1 MKNIILFLLLFCSI
15 GLSAQVRPDQQ
26 AEKKPEGTDA
36 IYTQETGQLRKV
48 LFDSAFYYFIP
59 RIKTDTLTYSI
70 ISANNPDSLRGF
82 FVVDNTATWY
92 YVDSAAAS
100 VSIGSGGGG
109 TTQLL
114 SFSDPN
120 LSISGGN
127 TVDLSA
133 LKDGTGTDDQ
143 TAAEV
148 AVTPTGN
155 LSSADVQSA
164 LEEHQTDIDGL
175 SSGAADGV
183 ATAGTYDAINEE
195 IDITVA
201 SPGSNFSIDV
211 SAFLDNT
218 DSISFKTTYTT
229 DPQRGTLI
237 WNNDDETLDLGINGV
252 VLQIGQEMLAHIKNQ
267 TGSTINNGTVVRYSG
282 SVGASGRMEGDLM
295 IADGTYPAYHTIGVT
310 TEDIPNGEDGF
321 VTVFGVVGGINTT
334 AYSAGDI
341 LYVSTTVEG
350 ALTDTVPEAPDLK
363 IPIAVVLNSGNNG
376 AIFVRPTILPALNDI
391 ADVEITSPVNNSILK
406 YDSTAGTWIDVAYP
420 TILSEAE
427 VSAIVSDTAD
437 VLRTYTDQAEQD
449 AKDYADTNDDS
460 GTDDQTLQEV
470 LAQGNTTSSDIV
482 FSVDNNLRNTSG
494 QIIGT
499 VGSNGDI
506 FRGWSSLGSLNR
518 LDIGYL
524 SSFNTI
530 FRSAGNVGIGTLSPS
545 EKLHLIGNMF
555 INQEGSG
562 LIVDSGSNKRVGFMK
577 YSGLETSLVHGNTV
591 PLRFGRVDQ
600 ANVAGGNYTEEMRIA
615 TNGNVGIGTTSPEYK
630 LDVGG
635 TVGFPSLSDGSAHTE
650 IVTRDGVTGELGYA
664 TNNISNWNTAFG
676 WGDHST
682 AGYLTSEV
690 DGSTTNELQTISV
703 SGDDIALSDSGGS
716 VSVINTV
723 ESNTAASTTIT
734 IDLESARNRV
744 VQIDMTSASTAS
756 TVTLSASNPITGGVY
771 TFHLQN
777 TDSGGHDVD
786 FPANFLKADGTAWDE
801 STTVN
806 YAADEWLTCYF
817 DGTNYYCK

>member
-26 AEKKPEGTDA
+26 PEKTPEGTDA

-48 LFDSAFYYFIP
+48 LFDSAFHYFIP

-164 LEEHQTDIDGL
+164 LEEHQSDIDGL

-267 TGSTINNGTVVRYSG
+267 TGSTIENGTVVRYSG
-282 SVGASGRMEGDLM
+282 SVGASGRMNGDLM

-334 AYSAGDI
+334 AYNAGDI

-376 AIFVRPTILPALNDI
+376 AIFVRPTILAALNDI
-391 ADVEITSPVNNSILK
+391 ADVAITTPVNNSILK
-406 YDSTAGTWIDVAYP
+406 YDSTAGTWIDAAYP

-437 VLRTYTDQAEQD
+437 VLRQDIAANAGLTLQNITDNGATT
-449 AKDYADTNDDS
+449 TNSILIGAS
-460 GTDDQTLQEV
+460 GTPSHTLQ
-470 LAQGNTTSSDIV
+470 
-482 FSVDNNLRNTSG
+482 VD
-494 QIIGT
+494 
-499 VGSNGDI
+499 
-506 FRGWSSLGSLNR
+506 
-518 LDIGYL
+518 
-524 SSFNTI
+524 
-530 FRSAGNVGIGTLSPS
+530 
-545 EKLHLIGNMF
+545 
-555 INQEGSG
+555 
-562 LIVDSGSNKRVGFMK
+562 
-577 YSGLETSLVHGNTV
+577 
-591 PLRFGRVDQ
+591 
-600 ANVAGGNYTEEMRIA
+600 
-615 TNGNVGIGTTSPEYK
+615 
-630 LDVGG
+630 G
-635 TVGFPSLSDGSAHTE
+635 TVGFSSISDGSSHTE
-650 IVTRDGVTGELGYA
+650 LVTRNDATGELGYRD
-664 TNNISNWNTAFG
+664 ISSIDLWEFNPRRVDDYQIDSIYSPQFFGVRARNPQAGVTTPGNGDFFYVANFGSVTHGLQLAIPYGVSTELYYRGGTDNPLSENGSQVWKNWRKLLTEDDVSTSDVTNWNTAYG
-676 WGDHST
+676 WGDHSA

-690 DGSTTNELQTISV
+690 DGSTTNEIQTISV
-703 SGDDIALSDSGGS
+703 SGDDITLSDAGGS

-756 TVTLSASNPITGGVY
+756 TVTLSASNPVTGGVY

-786 FPANFLKADGTAWDE
+786 FPTNFLKADGTAWDE

-806 YAADEWLTCYF
+806 YAADEWLTCYY
-817 DGTNYYCK
+817 DGTNFYCK

>member
-26 AEKKPEGTDA
+26 TEKKPEGTDA
-36 IYTQETGQLRKV
+36 IYTQENGQLRKV
-48 LFDSAFYYFIP
+48 LFDSAFHYFIP
-59 RIKTDTLTYSI
+59 RIKTDTLNYSI

-201 SPGSNFSIDV
+201 SPGTNFSIGV
-211 SAFLDNT
+211 SALLDNT
-218 DSISFKTTYTT
+218 DAQAISLSNDTLSITGNASIVDLSPYLDNTDTQLTQEQVEDFAGALFTGNTESLITSTY
-229 DPQRGTLI
+229 
-237 WNNDDETLDLGINGV
+237 NDVTGKVDL
-252 VLQIGQEMLAHIKNQ
+252 
-267 TGSTINNGTVVRYSG
+267 
-282 SVGASGRMEGDLM
+282 
-295 IADGTYPAYHTIGVT
+295 
-310 TEDIPNGEDGF
+310 
-321 VTVFGVVGGINTT
+321 
-334 AYSAGDI
+334 
-341 LYVSTTVEG
+341 TVEA
-350 ALTDTVPEAPDLK
+350 ALS
-363 IPIAVVLNSGNNG
+363 N
-376 AIFVRPTILPALNDI
+376 
-391 ADVEITSPVNNSILK
+391 
-406 YDSTAGTWIDVAYP
+406 Y
-420 TILSEAE
+420 
-427 VSAIVSDTAD
+427 
-437 VLRTYTDQAEQD
+437 
-449 AKDYADTNDDS
+449 TND
-460 GTDDQTLQEV
+460 
-470 LAQGNTTSSDIV
+470 
-482 FSVDNNLRNTSG
+482 
-494 QIIGT
+494 
-499 VGSNGDI
+499 
-506 FRGWSSLGSLNR
+506 
-518 LDIGYL
+518 
-524 SSFNTI
+524 
-530 FRSAGNVGIGTLSPS
+530 AG
-545 EKLHLIGNMF
+545 F
-555 INQEGSG
+555 
-562 LIVDSGSNKRVGFMK
+562 
-577 YSGLETSLVHGNTV
+577 
-591 PLRFGRVDQ
+591 
-600 ANVAGGNYTEEMRIA
+600 
-615 TNGNVGIGTTSPEYK
+615 
-630 LDVGG
+630 
-635 TVGFPSLSDGSAHTE
+635 
-650 IVTRDGVTGELGYA
+650 
-664 TNNISNWNTAFG
+664 
-676 WGDHST
+676 
-682 AGYLTSEV
+682 LTSEV
-690 DGSTTNELQTISV
+690 DGSTTNELQTISLATNTLSLSNSGGSV
-703 SGDDIALSDSGGS
+703 DLSGYLDNTDAQTLGLVTNTLSISGGNSVDLSGYLDNTDAQDLSLIGNTLSLTGDATSVDLSGYLDNTDAQAISLAGNTLSITGNASTVDLSGYLDNTDSQTLGVTGDDITLTNGGS

-756 TVTLSASNPITGGVY
+756 TVTLSASNPVTGGVY

-777 TDSGGHDVD
+777 TNTGGHDVD
-786 FPANFLKADGTAWDE
+786 FPTNFLKADGTAWDE

-806 YAADEWLTCYF
+806 YAADEWLTCYY
-817 DGTNYYCK
+817 DGTNFYCK

>member
-26 AEKKPEGTDA
+26 PEKTPEGTDA

-148 AVTPTGN
+148 PVTPTGN
-155 LSSADVQSA
+155 LSSTDVQAA

-218 DSISFKTTYTT
+218 DSISFNTTYTT

-252 VLQIGQEMLAHIKNQ
+252 ILQIGQEMFTHIKNQ
-267 TGSTINNGTVVRYSG
+267 TGSTIDNGTVVRYSG
-282 SVGASGRMEGDLM
+282 SVGASGRMNGDLM

-334 AYSAGDI
+334 DYSAGDI

-350 ALTDTVPEAPDLK
+350 ALTDTIPEAPDLK
-363 IPIAVVLNSGNNG
+363 IPIAVVLNSSNNG

-391 ADVEITSPVNNSILK
+391 ADIEITSPVDNSILK
-406 YDSTAGTWIDVAYP
+406 YDSTAGTWIDAAYP

-437 VLRTYTDQAEQD
+437 VLRSDIPPLSSDGTTLTTTDGSHRLSLD
-449 AKDYADTNDDS
+449 SPVSDISILNLSNNDDNYIS
-460 GTDDQTLQEV
+460 MRATTNSSTEIRTLTDFIIKTNGNNERMRFKSDGGIVLQTE
-470 LAQGNTTSSDIV
+470 TD
-482 FSVDNNLRNTSG
+482 NTSN
-494 QIIGT
+494 T
-499 VGSNGDI
+499 LYVKSSNDEI
-506 FRGWSSLGSLNR
+506 SERNM
-518 LDIGYL
+518 INIPL
-524 SSFNTI
+524 SSFDDTGYWT
-530 FRSAGNVGIGTLSPS
+530 F
-545 EKLHLIGNMF
+545 
-555 INQEGSG
+555 
-562 LIVDSGSNKRVGFMK
+562 
-577 YSGLETSLVHGNTV
+577 
-591 PLRFGRVDQ
+591 
-600 ANVAGGNYTEEMRIA
+600 
-615 TNGNVGIGTTSPEYK
+615 
-630 LDVGG
+630 
-635 TVGFPSLSDGSAHTE
+635 SDFSSS
-650 IVTRDGVTGELGYA
+650 
-664 TNNISNWNTAFG
+664 NISNWNTAYG
-676 WGDHST
+676 WGDHSI

-703 SGDDIALSDSGGS
+703 SGDDITLSDSGGS

-756 TVTLSASNPITGGVY
+756 TVTLSASNPVTGGVY

-786 FPANFLKADGTAWDE
+786 FPANFLKSDGTAWDE

-806 YAADEWLTCYF
+806 YSADEWLTCYY
-817 DGTNYYCK
+817 DGTNFYCK

>member
-26 AEKKPEGTDA
+26 PEKTPEGTDA

-148 AVTPTGN
+148 PVTPTGN
-155 LSSADVQSA
+155 LSSTDVQAA

-218 DSISFKTTYTT
+218 DSISFNTTYTT

-252 VLQIGQEMLAHIKNQ
+252 ILQIGQEMFTHIKNQ
-267 TGSTINNGTVVRYSG
+267 TGSTIDNGTVVRYSG
-282 SVGASGRMEGDLM
+282 SVGASGRMNGDLM

-334 AYSAGDI
+334 DYSAGDI

-350 ALTDTVPEAPDLK
+350 ALTDTIPEAPDLK
-363 IPIAVVLNSGNNG
+363 IPIAVVLNSSNNG

-391 ADVEITSPVNNSILK
+391 ADIEITSPVDNSILK
-406 YDSTAGTWIDVAYP
+406 YDSTAGTWIDAAYP

-437 VLRTYTDQAEQD
+437 VLRSDIPPLSSDGTTLTTTDGSHRLSLD
-449 AKDYADTNDDS
+449 SPVSDISILNLSNNDDNYIS
-460 GTDDQTLQEV
+460 MRATTNSSTEIRTLTDFIIKTNGNNERMRFKSDGGIVLQTE
-470 LAQGNTTSSDIV
+470 TD
-482 FSVDNNLRNTSG
+482 NTSN
-494 QIIGT
+494 T
-499 VGSNGDI
+499 LYVKSSNDEI
-506 FRGWSSLGSLNR
+506 SERNM
-518 LDIGYL
+518 INIPL
-524 SSFNTI
+524 SSFDDTGYWT
-530 FRSAGNVGIGTLSPS
+530 F
-545 EKLHLIGNMF
+545 
-555 INQEGSG
+555 
-562 LIVDSGSNKRVGFMK
+562 
-577 YSGLETSLVHGNTV
+577 
-591 PLRFGRVDQ
+591 
-600 ANVAGGNYTEEMRIA
+600 
-615 TNGNVGIGTTSPEYK
+615 
-630 LDVGG
+630 
-635 TVGFPSLSDGSAHTE
+635 SDFSSS
-650 IVTRDGVTGELGYA
+650 
-664 TNNISNWNTAFG
+664 NISNWNTAYG
-676 WGDHST
+676 WGDHSI

-703 SGDDIALSDSGGS
+703 SGDDITLSDSGGS

-756 TVTLSASNPITGGVY
+756 TVTLSTSNPVTGGVY

-786 FPANFLKADGTAWDE
+786 FPANFLKSDGTAWDE

-806 YAADEWLTCYF
+806 YAADEWLTCYY
-817 DGTNYYCK
+817 DGTNFYCK